1 MTPGRPVFSS
11 LTIAAEV
18 PETALHTFT
27 TLLGVDPAPVEGAA
41 EFRIGAVRLR
51 LETARAN
58 ATGLVRAGFVSQG
71 AESPVQT
78 LSGLE
83 VAFERVHPPAS
94 LPNTSAVR
102 FDHVAVAVVNL
113 DAACERWSRVLG
125 GPPDERAVH
134 PLGSFEMARFLLGDQ
149 MVELV
154 SPLPGIPSPA
164 LRRLESHGDGPIAM
178 ALVAPDPPAA
188 AERLESA
195 GARVVRQPPHIFV
208 HPRETGGVLV
218 QLTPRLEH

>member
-1 MTPGRPVFSS
+1 MTTGRPAFSS

-18 PETALHTFT
+18 PETATNTFA
-27 TLLGVDPAPVEGAA
+27 TLLGVEPAPVEGAA
-41 EFRIGAVRLR
+41 EFRIGAGRLR
-51 LETARAN
+51 VEAARAN
-58 ATGLVRAGFVSQG
+58 ATGLVRAGFVSQE
-71 AESPVQT
+71 AESPVPT

-83 VAFERVHPPAS
+83 VVFERVLPPAS

-102 FDHVAVAVVNL
+102 FDHVAVAVGNL
-113 DAACERWSRVLG
+113 DAACDRWSRVLG
-125 GPPDERAVH
+125 GPPDERGVH
-134 PLGSFEMARFLLGDQ
+134 PLGSFEMARFLLGDE

-154 SPLPGIPSPA
+154 SPLQGVPSPA
-164 LRRLESHGDGPIAM
+164 LRRLQSHGDGPIAM

-188 AERLESA
+188 AKRLESA